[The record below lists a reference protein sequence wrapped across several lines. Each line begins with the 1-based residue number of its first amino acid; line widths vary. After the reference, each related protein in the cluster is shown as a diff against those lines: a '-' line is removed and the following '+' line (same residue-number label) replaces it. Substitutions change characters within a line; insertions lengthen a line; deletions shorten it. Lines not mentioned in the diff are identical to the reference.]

1 MLQFSDR
8 IAQKIEMPFL
18 DYEIG
23 VNMGQKAKN
32 AGKRVNK
39 QDKCVK
45 MGQKAKTA
53 GGSQCR
59 RQRRKQEK
67 CRCVCCNC
75 KYNDTFVILNEKGDC
90 YCKDCCIEL
99 SKRMKAYKERWALHR
114 AQKS

>member
-1 MLQFSDR
+1 
-8 IAQKIEMPFL
+8 MPFL

-39 QDKCVK
+39 QDKRVK
-45 MGQKAKTA
+45 MGQKAMT
-53 GGSQCR
+53 SR
-59 RQRRKQEK
+59 RWRRKLEK

-90 YCKDCCIEL
+90 YCKDCCIEMT
-99 SKRMKAYKERWALHR
+99 RRWKAYKEGWALYR